1 MSLINS
7 KNIFIGNDVIIEDSV
22 LLNAE
27 YGKGIY
33 IEDNV
38 TIKRFTT
45 ITSSG
50 MISGG
55 CKNRKRLSYW
65 NTQCP
70 HWACWI
76 RHR

>member
-38 TIKRFTT
+38 TIKKDLQQ
-45 ITSSG
+45 SHHLG
-50 MISGG
+50 MDF
-55 CKNRKRLSYW
+55 
-65 NTQCP
+65 QEVM
-70 HWACWI
+70 
-76 RHR
+76 